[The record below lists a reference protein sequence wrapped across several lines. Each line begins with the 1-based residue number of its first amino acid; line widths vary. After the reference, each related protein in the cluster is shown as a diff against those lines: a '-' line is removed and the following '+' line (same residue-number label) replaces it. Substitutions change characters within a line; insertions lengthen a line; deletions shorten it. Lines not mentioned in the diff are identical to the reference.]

1 VTDHDATAAATA
13 AATGDGGGARG
24 RWGAGRL
31 GTIRTRL
38 TVLYSGLFLLTST
51 ILLVVTNL
59 LLRSVLRS
67 KVTAITATAPVS
79 DGAAAPGMS
88 IGSGLPGSSALPGG
102 STMTGGGA
110 PPSGGAVFGGSGSV
124 SGTPGS
130 SGSPDFYLGRLAV
143 VDRLPDSVLHY
154 QWTVAAITIGALALV
169 SVAAGWWLAGRL
181 LRPLHQITA
190 TAHRLSLSN
199 LHERIALAGPHDEL
213 RDLADTFD
221 EMLCR
226 LEAAVDAQRRFIAN
240 AAHELRTPLA
250 LQRAA
255 IQIGLTDPAPERI
268 PLVRTQL
275 LAANQRTERLID
287 ALLLL
292 AQTERGLAVL
302 EPVALD
308 TLVRQV
314 AHETPSPDITL
325 TVEAEPVVVFG
336 DAVLLARLIGNL
348 LDNAVRHNY
357 PGGSAAVRMSSGGVL
372 TVRNTGPV
380 VPNDCLAEI
389 FEPFRRLH
397 SPRTGSATGSGLG
410 LSIARSIASVHR
422 ATLTATPNPGGGLLL
437 TTHFPTSVAPLMPRP
452 APPMSAIRS

>member
-1 VTDHDATAAATA
+1 M
-13 AATGDGGGARG
+13 RG

-31 GTIRTRL
+31 GTVRTRL
-38 TVLYSGLFLLTST
+38 TLLYSGLFLLTST

-59 LLRSVLRS
+59 LLRGVLRS
-67 KVTAITATAPVS
+67 KVTAITATSPVGAGAPAPS
-79 DGAAAPGMS
+79 AGIGAGGTSAFT
-88 IGSGLPGSSALPGG
+88 GSGVGSAVGSGAPAAVPGG
-102 STMTGGGA
+102 PDQT
-110 PPSGGAVFGGSGSV
+110 
-124 SGTPGS
+124 
-130 SGSPDFYLGRLAV
+130 GSPDVYFGRLAV
-143 VDRLPDSVLHY
+143 VDRLPDTVLHY
-154 QWTVAAITIGALALV
+154 QWTVAAITIGILALV

-181 LRPLHQITA
+181 LRPLHRITA

-199 LHERIALAGPHDEL
+199 LHERIALAGPRDEL

-255 IQIGLTDPAPERI
+255 IQIGLTDPDPDRL
-268 PLVRTQL
+268 PQVRGQL

-292 AQTERGLAVL
+292 AQTERGLATL

-308 TLVRQV
+308 ALVRQV
-314 AHETPSPDITL
+314 ALEMLPPADGEPPGAHELSDDRALTSRVRLPSGVTL
-325 TVEAEPVVVFG
+325 AIHAEPVVVLG
-336 DAVLLARLIGNL
+336 DAVLLARLVGNL
-348 LDNAVRHNY
+348 LDNAVRHND
-357 PGGSAAVRMSSGGVL
+357 PGGSVAVHLSAAGVL
-372 TVRNTGPV
+372 TVSNTGPV
-380 VPNDCLAEI
+380 VPDDRLAEI

-397 SPRTGSATGSGLG
+397 TPRTRSAAGSGLG
-410 LSIARSIASVHR
+410 LSIVRSIASVHR

-437 TTHFPTSVAPLMPRP
+437 AAHFPTATG
-452 APPMSAIRS
+452 